1 MAQFWIGINTTLG
14 LAQVNPVNERMRQRL
29 DELGVYG
36 KGYDA
41 IYLYPGLQKV
51 VQAAGRVIRTTS
63 DQGVLHLMDE
73 RYGRAEVGRLLPGW
87 WSREGWEP
95 MVKHHPMND
104 CCQAE
109 PPAEAFGWRL
119 FTSRHSHDMSC
130 RCQLSLQISSQDR

>member
-1 MAQFWIGINTTLG
+1 
-14 LAQVNPVNERMRQRL
+14 MRQRL

-73 RYGRAEVGRLLPGW
+73 RFGRAEVVRLLPGW
-87 WSREGWEP
+87 WGGEGWT
-95 MVKHHPMND
+95 
-104 CCQAE
+104 
-109 PPAEAFGWRL
+109 RS
-119 FTSRHSHDMSC
+119 FTSE
-130 RCQLSLQISSQDR
+130 DRRIE